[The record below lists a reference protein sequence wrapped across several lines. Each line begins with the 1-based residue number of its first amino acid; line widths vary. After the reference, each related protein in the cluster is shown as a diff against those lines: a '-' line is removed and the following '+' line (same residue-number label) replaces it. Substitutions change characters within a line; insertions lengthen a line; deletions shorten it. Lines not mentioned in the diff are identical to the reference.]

1 MDAAG
6 IVLAGGRSSR
16 MGTPKAGLEWHRSTL
31 VYRVCGLVA
40 RAVSGPVIVVS
51 SPGQQLPD
59 LPRGVKVV
67 EDPQE
72 GRGPLQGLAAGLS
85 AAADHAEAAYVSATD
100 APMLHPAF
108 VRRVVAEFGPDID
121 ALVPNIRGVDQP
133 LAAAYATRVGP
144 IAQELVG
151 QDRLRFRFLFARCA
165 VRRLDERGLLAD
177 DALAAADP
185 ELESVVSVDD
195 VDAYQRQR
203 SRPAPQVTI
212 ERVGALVRDV
222 DQGRR
227 PGRAATLAMAA
238 DSAGIV
244 LGPAITITIDGAVA
258 PPDPELPLAEGDHVT
273 FALIA
278 AAEGV

>member
-1 MDAAG
+1 
-6 IVLAGGRSSR
+6 

-40 RAVSGPVIVVS
+40 RGVSGPVIVVS

-59 LPRGVKVV
+59 LPRGVTVV
-67 EDPQE
+67 EDPRE

-108 VRRVVAEFGPDID
+108 VRRVVAEFASDID

-151 QDRLRFRFLFARCA
+151 HDRLRFRFLFARCA

-185 ELESVVSVDD
+185 QLESVVSVDD

-212 ERVGALVRDV
+212 ERIGALVREV

-227 PGRAATLAMAA
+227 PVRAATLAMAA
-238 DSAGIV
+238 DAAGIA
-244 LGPAITITIDGAVA
+244 LGPAITITIDGAPA

-278 AAEGV
+278 AAERV